1 MSHLF
6 GASDRKAQ
14 AGLEPGI
21 GPRSLL
27 SPAVREAMSVRSK
40 AAKGTEGTTDGPRE
54 DAAPPRTIAEPGETT
69 MGVEEQLPR
78 LPTLLR
84 T

>member
-1 MSHLF
+1 VSHLF
-6 GASDRKAQ
+6 GASDLKAQ

-27 SPAVREAMSVRSK
+27 PPAVREAMSVRSQ
-40 AAKGTEGTTDGPRE
+40 AAKGAEGTTDGPRE

-69 MGVEEQLPR
+69 VGVEEQLPR